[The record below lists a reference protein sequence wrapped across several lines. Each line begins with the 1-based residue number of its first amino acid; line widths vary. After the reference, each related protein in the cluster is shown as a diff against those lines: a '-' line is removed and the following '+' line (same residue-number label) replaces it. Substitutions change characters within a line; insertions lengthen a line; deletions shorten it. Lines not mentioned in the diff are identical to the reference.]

1 MFFACPY
8 QAREKGSVQ
17 QLNGLIR
24 GRFPK
29 RTDFR
34 TVPAAALYDLRDHRN
49 FCPLQ
54 VTGGRLIIDFF
65 GDLCP

>member
-1 MFFACPY
+1 MFFAGPH
-8 QAREKGSVQ
+8 QACEKDSVE

-34 TVPAAALYDLRDHRN
+34 TVPAAALDALRDHFN
-49 FCPLQ
+49 FYPLH
-54 VTGGRLIIDFF
+54 VTGGRPLMDFF
-65 GDLCP
+65 DDLCP